1 VNQPANDEKLL
12 TRIALLHEQAVAS
25 SNEQLAVDRASFRQR
40 LEDLTR
46 RKRLLAGRAA
56 IQTVEPAV
64 HSSWVQ
70 LLALTGAG
78 LLVVL
83 GVVSVQ
89 HLRRQATRAQ
99 ATPATAAALGS
110 NRQAPSIASST
121 VNPPRDACD
130 ARKRALGKEP
140 LIDDFEDGNPLIA
153 AFEGRVGLWS
163 LFKDSDFPGSFNT
176 ITPTLLTRPTQKN
189 RYALHAVGGELLNWG
204 ATISFPFQ
212 PACYDASAYAGI
224 TFSARGPGRIFVGMR
239 EVSVVPVEYGG
250 ACTKDCY
257 NTHEKKVDL
266 SARWQSYTIHWGEMR
281 QRGYDTKPLDPSRAS
296 GMSFLI
302 HAADTPFDL
311 WIDDVKFATR

>member
-12 TRIALLHEQAVAS
+12 TRVALLHEQAVAS
-25 SNEQLAVDRASFRQR
+25 SDEQLDMDRVTFRRR
-40 LEDLTR
+40 LEELTR
-46 RKRLLAGRAA
+46 RKRLLAGRAS

-70 LLALTGAG
+70 LLGLVGAG
-78 LLVVL
+78 LLVLL

-99 ATPATAAALGS
+99 GVPATAATLAS
-110 NRQAPSIASST
+110 NRQVPSIASIA
-121 VNPPRDACD
+121 VNPPRDPCET
-130 ARKRALGKEP
+130 RKRAPGKEP

-153 AFEGRVGLWS
+153 AFEDRVGLWS
-163 LFKDSDFPGSFNT
+163 LFKDSDFAGSFNT

-212 PACYDASAYAGI
+212 PACYDASAYAGV
-224 TFSARGPGRIFVGMR
+224 TFSAKGPGRVFVGMR

-266 SARWQSYTIHWGEMR
+266 STRWQSYTVLWSEMR
-281 QRGYDTKPLDPSRAS
+281 QRGYDTKPLDPSRTS
-296 GMSFLI
+296 GMSFLV
-302 HAADTPFDL
+302 HAADTPYDFWL
-311 WIDDVKFATR
+311 DDVKFATR